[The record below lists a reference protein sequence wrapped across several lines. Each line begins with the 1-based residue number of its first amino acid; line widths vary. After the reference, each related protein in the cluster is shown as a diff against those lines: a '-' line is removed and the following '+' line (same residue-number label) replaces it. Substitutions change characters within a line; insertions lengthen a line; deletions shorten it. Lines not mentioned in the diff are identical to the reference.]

1 MPEGNYTNANN
12 KTNFRP
18 PALGGVSLLVI
29 FAVLCLTVFALLSL
43 STVQADCRLADATAQ
58 SVSDFYAADW
68 EAQMILAKLRRGELP
83 ADVTIETAAPNEEA
97 ANTEDNSTSVNMLC
111 SYTCQISETQNL
123 QVQVQLNPQTGS
135 YSILRWQAVPSGT
148 WQAEN
153 TLELWDG
160 TTF

>member
-1 MPEGNYTNANN
+1 
-12 KTNFRP
+12 
-18 PALGGVSLLVI
+18 
-29 FAVLCLTVFALLSL
+29 
-43 STVQADCRLADATAQ
+43 
-58 SVSDFYAADW
+58 
-68 EAQMILAKLRRGELP
+68 MILAKLRQGELP

-97 ANTEDNSTSVNMLC
+97 TNTEDNSTSVNMLC

-160 TTF
+160 ATF